1 MEQAIEFEV
10 QRQIDLLEHGG
21 NIVQETRLYD
31 PDKGET
37 RSMRVKEDAQDYR
50 YFPDPDLLPVVVTD
64 EMIDQIRRSM
74 PKPQEEQ
81 RREFVEVYHF
91 TPALAHSLTS
101 TNTTST
107 FALSTLAGL
116 PSKDALTLAN
126 WITGPLRAKLNREN
140 LDFSKSKVL
149 PAMWDG
155 EGSPLEIIQKR
166 GLKQISDAS
175 EIEKLVDE
183 VLRTNA
189 KQVEDYRAG
198 KEKAF
203 NSLVGQVMK
212 ATKGKA
218 NPAQVN
224 EILRRKLST

>member
-1 MEQAIEFEV
+1 
-10 QRQIDLLEHGG
+10 
-21 NIVQETRLYD
+21 
-31 PDKGET
+31 
-37 RSMRVKEDAQDYR
+37 MRVKEDAQDYR

-140 LDFSKSKVL
+140 LDFSKSKVSPDELKVLYGLVASGEVSNTAATSEVL